1 MVCHP
6 SSLSEIDMRL
16 ASTKTAAVLCGGL
29 LLALSVPASAAV
41 DAKLLDM
48 LKANGQ
54 ITAAQ
59 YTELQAELAKDQ
71 KEKQIAQQA
80 QQETNEQIAATAKK
94 TNDLSV
100 FDQKLAWAA
109 KTQLKGDVRF
119 RQETVKIDGTPN
131 NGGKDKD
138 RQRIRAR
145 LGAYTEINSQVDT
158 GIRIATGNSEDA
170 RSTNQD
176 LDSYFNKKS
185 LWLDLGYID
194 YHPDQIKNLHVIGG
208 KMLQPW
214 VSMGDVIW
222 DSDVNPEGLAVTYK
236 YPLGTSAELFGS
248 LGNYTLK
255 DNVNGE
261 GVQFRND
268 LRMTAGQLGSRFSLT
283 DNLKVTLGGSVYAF
297 QNDQDSRCPTAGS
310 TQCLTPAETIA
321 NTAAGNASEYRLY
334 EGFSQVDIGG
344 LAVPLSF
351 YGQYVK
357 NNEAT
362 QKDQDTAWLLGAK
375 SKVFGF
381 NLDYNYRDVQR
392 YAVVGAF
399 TDSDF
404 AGGFTGA
411 RGHKF
416 KVGYDIDKNFAIG
429 ATYFLTKA
437 DYASAPGYRDANAN
451 TLQLDA
457 EAKF

>member
-1 MVCHP
+1 
-6 SSLSEIDMRL
+6 MRL
-16 ASTKTAAVLCGGL
+16 ASTKTAAALCGGL

-59 YTELQAELAKDQ
+59 YTELQTELAKDQ

-80 QQETNEQIAATAKK
+80 QQESNEQIAATAKK

-109 KTQLKGDVRF
+109 KTQFKGDVRF
-119 RQETVKIDGTPN
+119 RQETVKIQGESN
-131 NGGKDKD
+131 NGGRDKD

-158 GIRIATGNSEDA
+158 GIRIATGSNDDA

-176 LDSYFNKKS
+176 QDNYFDKKS
-185 LWLDLGYID
+185 IWLDLGYID

-214 VSMGDVIW
+214 VNMGDVIW
-222 DSDVNPEGLAVTYK
+222 DSDINPEGLALTYK
-236 YPLGTSAELFGS
+236 YPLGSSAELFGS
-248 LGNYTLK
+248 IGNYNLK
-255 DNVNGE
+255 DNVDGD
-261 GVQFRND
+261 GVQFRHD
-268 LRMTAGQLGSRFSLT
+268 LRLTSGQLGTRFSVT
-283 DNLKVTLGGSVYAF
+283 DNLKMTLGGSIYAY
-297 QNDQDSRCPTAGS
+297 QNDKDSTCTTTS
-310 TQCLTPAETIA
+310 TPCALAV
-321 NTAAGNASEYRLY
+321 NGNSPNEQFRLY
-334 EGFSQVDIGG
+334 EGFAQADIGG
-344 LAVPLSF
+344 LAVPLAF

-357 NNEAT
+357 NNDAST
-362 QKDQDTAWLLGAK
+362 DQDTAWLLGAK

-381 NLDYNYRDVQR
+381 NLDYNYRDTQR
-392 YAVVGAF
+392 NAVVGAF

-404 AGGFTGA
+404 ANGTTGS
-411 RGHKF
+411 RGHKM
-416 KVGYDIDKNFAIG
+416 KVSYDIDKNFALG

-437 DYASAPGYRDANAN
+437 DYASRTQRDANTN

>member
-1 MVCHP
+1 
-6 SSLSEIDMRL
+6 MRL
-16 ASTKTAAVLCGGL
+16 ASTKTAAALCGGL

-54 ITAAQ
+54 ITGSQ
-59 YTELQAELAKDQ
+59 YTELQSELAKDQ

-109 KTQLKGDVRF
+109 KTQFKGDVRF
-119 RQETVKIDGTPN
+119 RQETVKIQGESN
-131 NGGKDKD
+131 NGGRDKD

-145 LGAYTEINSQVDT
+145 LGAYTQINDQVDT
-158 GIRIATGNSEDA
+158 GIRIATGSSDDA

-176 LDSYFNKKS
+176 QDNYFDKKS
-185 LWLDLGYID
+185 IWLDLGYID

-222 DSDVNPEGLAVTYK
+222 DGDINPEGLALTYK
-236 YPLGTSAELFGS
+236 YPLGSSAELFGS
-248 LGNYTLK
+248 LGNYNLK
-255 DNVNGE
+255 DNVDGD
-261 GVQFRND
+261 GVQFRHD
-268 LRMTAGQLGSRFSLT
+268 LRLTSGQLGTRFSVT
-283 DNLKVTLGGSVYAF
+283 DNLKMTLGGSIYAY
-297 QNDQDSRCPTAGS
+297 QNDENS
-310 TQCLTPAETIA
+310 TCTSSTTPCALAVNGNSA
-321 NTAAGNASEYRLY
+321 NEEFRLY
-334 EGFSQVDIGG
+334 EGFAQADIGG
-344 LAVPLSF
+344 LAVPLAF

-357 NNEAT
+357 NNDAST
-362 QKDQDTAWLLGAK
+362 DQDTAWLLGAK

-381 NLDYNYRDVQR
+381 NLDYNYRDTQR
-392 YAVVGAF
+392 NAVVGAF

-404 AGGFTGA
+404 ANGTTGS
-411 RGHKF
+411 RGHKM
-416 KVGYDIDKNFAIG
+416 KVSYDIDKNFAVG
-429 ATYFLTKA
+429 ATYYLTKA
-437 DYASAPGYRDANAN
+437 DYASRTQRDANTN

>member
-1 MVCHP
+1 
-6 SSLSEIDMRL
+6 MRL
-16 ASTKTAAVLCGGL
+16 ASTKTAAALCGGL
-29 LLALSVPASAAV
+29 LLAMSVPASAAV

-48 LKANGQ
+48 LKANGSISQ
-54 ITAAQ
+54 AQ
-59 YTELQAELAKDQ
+59 YVELQAELAKDQ
-71 KEKQIAQQA
+71 KAQQIAQQA
-80 QQETNEQIAATAKK
+80 QQETNEQVAAVAKK
-94 TNDLSV
+94 TNEQSA

-109 KTQLKGDVRF
+109 KTQFKGDVRI
-119 RQETVKIDGTPN
+119 RQETVKIDGESN
-131 NGGKDKD
+131 NGGRDKD

-145 LGAYTEINSQVDT
+145 LGAYTEINPQVDT
-158 GIRIATGNSEDA
+158 GIRIATGGGDDA

-176 LDSYFNKKS
+176 MDNYFDKKQI
-185 LWLDLGYID
+185 WLDLGYID
-194 YHPDQIKNLHVIGG
+194 YHPDAIKNLHVIGG

-222 DSDVNPEGLAVTYK
+222 DSDINPEGLAVTYK
-236 YPLGTSAELFGS
+236 YPLGSSAELFGS

-255 DNVNGE
+255 DNVDGE
-261 GVQFRND
+261 GVQFRHD
-268 LRMTAGQLGSRFSLT
+268 LRLTAGQLGSRFAIT
-283 DNLKVTLGGSVYAF
+283 DNLKLTLGGSVYAY
-297 QNDQDSRCPTAGS
+297 QNDEDSRCTGTS
-310 TQCLTPAETIA
+310 TPCALSVNGNSA
-321 NTAAGNASEYRLY
+321 NNEFRLY
-334 EGFSQVDIGG
+334 EGFSQIDIGG
-344 LAVPLSF
+344 LPMPLSF

-357 NNEAT
+357 NNDAVT
-362 QKDQDTAWLLGAK
+362 DADTAWLVGAK
-375 SKVFGF
+375 SKVFGL

-392 YAVVGAF
+392 DAVVGAF

-404 AGGFTGA
+404 ANGTTGS

-437 DYASAPGYRDANAN
+437 DFSSRTQRDADTN

>member
-1 MVCHP
+1 
-6 SSLSEIDMRL
+6 MRL

-59 YTELQAELAKDQ
+59 YTELQNELAKDQ
-71 KEKQIAQQA
+71 KEQQIARQA

-94 TNDLSV
+94 TNELSS

-119 RQETVKIDGTPN
+119 RHETIKIDGTPN

-138 RQRIRAR
+138 RERIRAR
-145 LGAYTEINSQVDT
+145 LGAFTEINSQVDT
-158 GIRIATGNSEDA
+158 GIRVATGSSDDA

-176 LDSYFNKKS
+176 LDGYFNKKS
-185 LWLDLGYID
+185 IWLDLGYID
-194 YHPDQIKNLHVIGG
+194 YHPTQIKNLHVIGG

-222 DSDVNPEGLAVTYK
+222 DSDINPEGLALTYK
-236 YPLGTSAELFGS
+236 YPLGSSAELFGS
-248 LGNYTLK
+248 LGNYSLK
-255 DNVNGE
+255 DNVNGD

-283 DNLKVTLGGSVYAF
+283 DNLKLTLGGSVYAF
-297 QNDQDSRCPTAGS
+297 QNDEDSRCPTTTG
-310 TQCLTPAETIA
+310 TTPGCLTPSETVA
-321 NTAAGNASEYRLY
+321 NTTAGNASEYRLY

-351 YGQYVK
+351 YGQYVQNTK
-357 NNEAT
+357 AT
-362 QKDQDTAWLLGAK
+362 DKDKDTAWLLGAK

-437 DYASAPGYRDANAN
+437 DYASATGYRDANAN

>member
-1 MVCHP
+1 
-6 SSLSEIDMRL
+6 MRL
-16 ASTKTAAVLCGGL
+16 ASTKTAAALCGGL

-94 TNDLSV
+94 TNDLSM

-109 KTQLKGDVRF
+109 RTQLKGDVRF
-119 RQETVKIDGTPN
+119 RQETVKIQGESN
-131 NGGKDKD
+131 NGGRDKD

-145 LGAYTEINSQVDT
+145 LGAYTEVNSQVDT
-158 GIRIATGNSEDA
+158 GIRIATGSSDDA

-176 LDSYFNKKS
+176 QDNYFDKKS
-185 LWLDLGYID
+185 IWLDLGYID

-214 VSMGDVIW
+214 VNMGDVIW
-222 DSDVNPEGLAVTYK
+222 DSDINPEGLALTYK
-236 YPLGTSAELFGS
+236 YPLGSSAELFGS
-248 LGNYTLK
+248 IGNYNLK
-255 DNVNGE
+255 DNVDGD
-261 GVQFRND
+261 GVQFRHD
-268 LRMTAGQLGSRFSLT
+268 LRLTSGQLGTRFSVT
-283 DNLKVTLGGSVYAF
+283 DNLKMTLGGSVYAY
-297 QNDQDSRCPTAGS
+297 QNDKDSRCT
-310 TQCLTPAETIA
+310 TTTTPCALA
-321 NTAAGNASEYRLY
+321 VNGNSADNQFRLY
-334 EGFSQVDIGG
+334 EGFAQADIGG
-344 LAVPLSF
+344 LAVPLAF

-357 NNEAT
+357 NNDAVT
-362 QKDQDTAWLLGAK
+362 DQDTAWLIGAK
-375 SKVFGF
+375 SKVFGL
-381 NLDYNYRDVQR
+381 NLDYNYRDIQR
-392 YAVVGAF
+392 NAVVGAF

-404 AGGFTGA
+404 ANGTTGS
-411 RGHKF
+411 RGHKM
-416 KVGYDIDKNFAIG
+416 KVSYDIDKNFALG

-437 DYASAPGYRDANAN
+437 DYASRTQRDANTN